1 MIVLIV
7 VFFTILTVTFVLAAF
22 AAKPREGEKKVDE
35 RLAAAVAGDR
45 RADSQPFLE
54 ASQLLKVSSGSHS
67 GWLEKLLERFGLWQ
81 RLPIFMEQAAVST
94 TPESL
99 LLLSVVFAAVG
110 YGAMFF
116 LVPILALEVA
126 VAGIA
131 GCLPVARIAWK
142 RSRRLNAFNA
152 GLPGAID
159 MMARALRAGHAMAAA
174 IEMVSQDASA
184 PVSTEFGEVFK
195 QQNFGFPLRE
205 ALTQML
211 NRVPS
216 QDLRVLVTAIL
227 VQRETG
233 GNLVEIL
240 DRTAFIIRERLRIY
254 GEIRIQT
261 AQGRLTGWILSLLP
275 IVMLLLINLVNPG
288 YSRILLTTPIGR
300 KMIWAGAGL
309 IAVGSFAIHRI
320 TNGVEV

>member
-1 MIVLIV
+1 MILLTV
-7 VFFTILTVTFVLAAF
+7 VFLAILAVTFVLAAF
-22 AAKPREGEKKVDE
+22 ASKPRKGEKKLDE

-45 RADSQPFLE
+45 HADPPPSLE
-54 ASQLLKVSSGSHS
+54 ASQLLKVSGGSHS
-67 GWLEKLLERFGLWQ
+67 GWLEKLLGRFGLWQ
-81 RLPIFMEQAAVST
+81 RLPMVLEQAAVST

-99 LLLSVVFAAVG
+99 ILLSIAFAAVG

-116 LVPILALEVA
+116 LVPILPLEFA
-126 VAGIA
+126 VACIA
-131 GCLPVARIAWK
+131 GCLPSARILWK
-142 RSRRLNAFNA
+142 RSRRLNAFNT

-174 IEMVSQDASA
+174 IEMVSLDGSA

-195 QQNFGFPLRE
+195 QQNFGFPLRD

-227 VQRETG
+227 VQRDTG

-275 IVMLLLINLVNPG
+275 IIMLLLINLVNPG
-288 YSRILLTTPIGR
+288 YSRILLTTPTGR
-300 KMIWAGAGL
+300 KMIWAGAAL
-309 IAVGSFAIHRI
+309 IAVGAFTIHRI